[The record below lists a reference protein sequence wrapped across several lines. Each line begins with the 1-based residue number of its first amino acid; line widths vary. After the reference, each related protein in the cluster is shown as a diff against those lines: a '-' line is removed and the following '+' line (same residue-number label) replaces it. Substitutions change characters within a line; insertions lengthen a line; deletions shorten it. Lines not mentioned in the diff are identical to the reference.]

1 MTDESAGYAPDAPA
15 AEKLVADAVATR
27 GDGVASMHDGGASA
41 PSAPDWRDELAAG
54 DERFRKRAARWPSLA
69 DVGRSYLSL
78 EHKLSSGE
86 YKRALPKDASSDE
99 VAAWRRENGIP
110 QTWED
115 YRIELGN
122 GMAAG
127 EADRPLLMAF
137 AQFAHERG
145 LSNADANDFATWYF
159 EHQDALV
166 SQREDADAEF
176 KLTAEED
183 LRGEMGPDYRRNINV
198 ANAMLGAMP
207 GDLAGRLAQ
216 GRMADG
222 TKVGN
227 DPAFLRWLIG
237 LGLDMNPA
245 ATVVPTGPGD
255 AGKTLDDEIAAIKA
269 YMRTNRA
276 DYAKDEK
283 MQARYRDLLAARDR
297 VKARERAA

>member
-1 MTDESAGYAPDAPA
+1 MTHEAGENASNAPA
-15 AEKLVADAVATR
+15 EQKPDTLAARDNGGTAVADASAAPLA
-27 GDGVASMHDGGASA
+27 ASG
-41 PSAPDWRDELAAG
+41 WRDELAGG
-54 DERFRKRAARWPSLA
+54 DERFRKRAERWPSLA
-69 DVGRSYLSL
+69 DVGRSYLAL

-86 YKRALPKDASSDE
+86 YKRALPKDASPDE
-99 VAAWRRENGIP
+99 VAAWRAENGIP
-110 QTWED
+110 RSWED
-115 YRIELGN
+115 YTIELGN

-137 AQFAHERG
+137 AQFAHARG

-166 SQREDADAEF
+166 SQREDTDAEF
-176 KLTAEED
+176 RLKTEEE
-183 LRGEMGPDYRRNINV
+183 LREEMGPDYRRNINV

-207 GDLAGRLAQ
+207 GELAGRLAQ

-222 TKVGN
+222 TKIGN

-237 LGLDMNPA
+237 LGLDMNPT
-245 ATVVPTGPGD
+245 ATLVPAGTGD
-255 AGKTLDDEIAAIKA
+255 AGSTLDDEIGAIKA

-297 VKARERAA
+297 MKARGRAA